1 MRSPQGKAL
10 FITGTDTGVGKTW
23 TAGGL
28 AGALRRRG
36 RLVGNMKPAE
46 SGCPEEGGETV
57 PRDALFVKAMAGCE
71 SPLDAICPYRFRE
84 SLAPFV
90 AAEREGRRIDPER
103 IVSAFEGIR
112 AAHDVTLIEGVGGFL
127 VPIAEGFRVSDL
139 AVRFGAPILVVGR
152 LGLGTLNHTLL
163 TLEAAA
169 RRDLRVL
176 GVVLS
181 AAAPPSTVSEETNPD
196 VLTALT
202 DVPLLGVLP
211 HLPIAGG
218 DTPDPMRLINAVE
231 EHLNVDAIEMGL
243 GLKPV

>member
-28 AGALRRRG
+28 AGALKRRG
-36 RLVGNMKPAE
+36 RRVGNMKPAE
-46 SGCPEEGGETV
+46 SGCPEEGGKTL
-57 PRDALFVKAMAGCE
+57 PRDARFVKEMAGCK

-84 SLAPFV
+84 PVAPFV
-90 AAEREGRRIDPER
+90 AAGREGRRIDPER
-103 IVSAFEGIR
+103 IVSAFAGIR

-139 AVRFGAPILVVGR
+139 AVRLGAPILVVGR

-196 VLTALT
+196 VLTTLT

-211 HLPIAGG
+211 HLPIVGG
-218 DTPDPMRLINAVE
+218 DTPDPERLINAVE
-231 EHLNVDAIEMGL
+231 EHLNVDAVEIGL
-243 GLKPV
+243 GLKPE

>member
-1 MRSPQGKAL
+1 MRNPQGKAL

-28 AGALRRRG
+28 AGALKRRG

-46 SGCPEEGGETV
+46 SGCPEEEGEPV

-84 SLAPFV
+84 PVAPFV
-90 AAEREGRRIDPER
+90 AAGREGRRVDPER

-139 AVRFGAPILVVGR
+139 AVRLGAPILVVGR

-169 RRDLRVL
+169 RRGLRVL

-181 AAAPPSTVSEETNPD
+181 AAVPPSTVSEETNPD

-211 HLPIAGG
+211 HLPNAGG
-218 DTPDPMRLINAVE
+218 DTPDPERLINAVE

-243 GLKPV
+243 GLKPE